1 MSPLVR
7 DAMNRKVFAVDPHTP
22 LACVARLLETLGA
35 GALPVLDA
43 DGRPVAMV
51 RWVDVVQSSRGC
63 VADIMVPGAATV
75 DGGADLG
82 ETAERMAQE
91 GLRRLLVVE
100 DGRLVGMLAPMDCL
114 RTLVDRDAKLARA
127 AQPVRTASKG

>member
-7 DAMNRKVFAVDPHTP
+7 DAMNRKVFAVVPDTP
-22 LACVARLLETLGA
+22 LTCVVRLLETLGA

-43 DGRPVAMV
+43 GGRPVAMV
-51 RWVDVVQSSRGC
+51 RWVDVVQSPRGC
-63 VADIMVPGAATV
+63 AADIMVPGATTV
-75 DGGADLG
+75 DAGADLG
-82 ETAERMAQE
+82 ETAERMAHE

-114 RTLVDRDAKLARA
+114 RALVDRDAKFAQDP
-127 AQPVRTASKG
+127 QPVRAASER